1 MQRIA
6 PYPMLRAV
14 IPITALM
21 LTLAFTANHAH
32 AESVS
37 ETQVSQKNVQQ
48 SNDEHTPDHRS
59 THNPWNAKHNV
70 QKAHNAAQHNAY
82 GQAILYLERARY
94 LRPFD
99 LDIRQGLV
107 LVRQQIQRNRMNRFR
122 HVQLT
127 QGEPDGLSW
136 WRAFNVLPTRIW
148 AAAAM
153 TTLWA
158 AFLLWLI
165 VRRMRTSV
173 PKDALATTA
182 ALSLLLSILT
192 SICWFGAARTTQSLE
207 PGVVIDTQP
216 HLFHAPDELSTP
228 QQHPDLYEGAVVLIR
243 NQSAGWT
250 EVELAGRQRI
260 WVDRDTVAPIEPPV
274 NTPRPTR

>member
-1 MQRIA
+1 MRIS
-6 PYPMLRAV
+6 V
-14 IPITALM
+14 
-21 LTLAFTANHAH
+21 LTLIFSIAGNTAQAQPPSK
-32 AESVS
+32 AEQ
-37 ETQVSQKNVQQ
+37 TQSAAP
-48 SNDEHTPDHRS
+48 STNDDTEASAPTV
-59 THNPWNAKHNV
+59 HNPWSAKHNV
-70 QKAHNAAQHNAY
+70 QKAHASAQHNSY

-127 QGEPDGLSW
+127 QGEPDGLWW

-153 TTLWA
+153 ATLWM

-165 VRRMRTSV
+165 VRRMRTGV

-182 ALSLLLSILT
+182 ALSLLLSILAG
-192 SICWFGAARTTQSLE
+192 ICWFGAARTMHHLE

-243 NQSAGWT
+243 NQSADWT

-260 WVDRDTVAPIEPPV
+260 WVGRDTVAPIEPPQDK
-274 NTPRPTR
+274 PRGIH